1 MPNVKVLFMGRKP
14 VASMCLEYLLTV
26 TNLEVVAVLTDSHLE
41 VSHTS
46 ETARNAGIPIY
57 DFDIA
62 LEKIRNGALNF
73 DIGFSMLYWR
83 KLRGDFLTKPSLGV
97 INFHP
102 APLPEY
108 KGTAGYNMA
117 ILDGREDWAVTAHY
131 VDASID
137 TGQIIETEKFP
148 INKDYETA
156 KSLEGQCQTELFEQ
170 FKRVAHTAINSS
182 ELLPARENTGGRYIS
197 RTEMES
203 MKEVKPGD
211 DISRK
216 IRAFWFPPYDGAF
229 MMVNGVK
236 CTLIDRSILESL
248 SDNSSK
254 PGAVH
259 TTRHP

>member
-137 TGQIIETEKFP
+137 TGKIIETEKFP
-148 INKDYETA
+148 INKDSETA
-156 KSLEGQCQTELFEQ
+156 KSLEEKCQTC
-170 FKRVAHTAINSS
+170 
-182 ELLPARENTGGRYIS
+182 LLYTSPSPRD
-197 RTEMES
+197 RT
-203 MKEVKPGD
+203 
-211 DISRK
+211 
-216 IRAFWFPPYDGAF
+216 
-229 MMVNGVK
+229 
-236 CTLIDRSILESL
+236 RS
-248 SDNSSK
+248 
-254 PGAVH
+254 
-259 TTRHP
+259 